1 MGSIRPRSETG
12 KLFFDFRYQKNRCRE
27 QTLLDDTAT
36 NRRRLEK
43 LLVKIESDIS
53 IGIFDYAKT
62 FPNSPRAK
70 KFAKDSEQLNGT
82 PLFSEFVEE
91 WWQENAFRW
100 KRSGIKNMRSTLDK
114 HLLPSF
120 GAVVISGISKGD
132 LLKFRARLAELPG
145 RGGKTLSNKR
155 INNIMQPLK
164 SILDEGADRYGF
176 VSPFHS
182 IKRLPVAKPDVN
194 PFSLANMMHFLEQ
207 VRPDF
212 RNYFTTRFLTG
223 LRTGEIDG
231 LRWKNV
237 DFERGLIYV
246 REAFTYGVMDTTKT
260 PGSDRD
266 VQISSLVRDV
276 LMKQRTHTIGI
287 SEFVFCNRDGKQ
299 LDQANVTKRIW
310 YPTLERLGMEK
321 RRPYQTRHTAAT
333 LWLASGENPEW
344 VARQLGHSSS
354 QMLFQTYSRYIPN
367 ATRQDGSAFESL
379 IQGCTAK
386 KESDEHR
393 S

>member
-1 MGSIRPRSETG
+1 VGSVRPRAETG
-12 KLFFDFRYQKNRCRE
+12 KLFIDFRYQGQRCRE
-27 QTLLDDTAT
+27 QTLLDDTAA

-43 LLVKIESDIS
+43 LLDKIESDIS

-70 KFAKDSEQLNGT
+70 KFAKDSEQINGA

-114 HLLPSF
+114 HLLPAF
-120 GAVVISGISKGD
+120 GAIAVSQVSKGD
-132 LLKFRARLAELPG
+132 ILKFRAHRSELPG

-176 VSPFHS
+176 VSPFRA
-182 IKRLPVAKPDVN
+182 IKRLPVSKSDVN
-194 PFSLANMMHFLEQ
+194 PFSLAEMMHFLEN

-237 DFERGLIYV
+237 DFERGIIYV
-246 REAFTYGVMDTTKT
+246 REAFTYGAMDTTKT
-260 PGSDRD
+260 GTERD
-266 VQISSLVRDV
+266 VQMSSLVCEA
-276 LMKQRTHTIGI
+276 LMKQRQLTIGI

-333 LWLASGENPEW
+333 LWLAAGENPEW
-344 VARQLGHSSS
+344 VAYQLGHAST

-367 ATRQDGSAFESL
+367 ATRKDGSAFESL
-379 IQGCTAK
+379 IHNCTIQE
-386 KESDEHR
+386 ESNE
-393 S
+393 

>member
-1 MGSIRPRSETG
+1 MGSIRPRKETG
-12 KLFFDFRYQKNRCRE
+12 KLFIDFRYRGSRCRE
-27 QTLLDDTAT
+27 QTLLDDTPV

-43 LLVKIESDIS
+43 LLDKIESDIS
-53 IGIFDYAKT
+53 VGTFDYAGT
-62 FPNSPRAK
+62 FPNSPRAR
-70 KFAKDSEQLNGT
+70 KFAKESEQLNGA

-91 WWQENAFRW
+91 WWEENAFRW
-100 KRSGIKNMRSTLDK
+100 KRSGVKNMRSTLDQ
-114 HLLPSF
+114 HLLPTF
-120 GAVVISGISKGD
+120 GALAVNSITKGD
-132 LLKFRARLAELPG
+132 VLKFRARLAELPG

-164 SILDEGADRYGF
+164 SILDEAAERFGF
-176 VSPFHS
+176 LSPFRS
-182 IKRLPVAKPDVN
+182 IKRLPVNKSDVN
-194 PFSLANMMHFLEQ
+194 PFSLAEMMHFLENI
-207 VRPDF
+207 RPDF
-212 RNYFTTRFLTG
+212 RNYFTVRFLTG

-231 LRWKNV
+231 LRWKNI

-246 REAFTYGVMDTTKT
+246 REAFTYGAMDTTKT
-260 PGSDRD
+260 GKERD
-266 VQISSLVRDV
+266 VQISALVRDA
-276 LMKQRTHTIGI
+276 LLEQRKLTIGI

-333 LWLASGENPEW
+333 LWLSAGENPEW
-344 VARQLGHSSS
+344 VARQLGHAST

-379 IQGCTAK
+379 IQSCTI
-386 KESDEHR
+386 KEVPNE
-393 S
+393 

>member
-1 MGSIRPRSETG
+1 MGSVRPRAETG
-12 KLFFDFRYQKNRCRE
+12 KLFIDFRYQGQRCRE
-27 QTLLDDTAT
+27 QTLLDDTAA

-43 LLVKIESDIS
+43 LLDKIESDIS

-70 KFAKDSEQLNGT
+70 KFAKDSEQINGA

-114 HLLPSF
+114 HLLPAF
-120 GAVVISGISKGD
+120 GAITVSQVSKGD
-132 LLKFRARLAELPG
+132 ILKFRAHLSELPG

-176 VSPFHS
+176 VSPFRA
-182 IKRLPVAKPDVN
+182 IKRLPVSKSDVN
-194 PFSLANMMHFLEQ
+194 PFSLAEMMHFLEN

-237 DFERGLIYV
+237 DFERGIIYV
-246 REAFTYGVMDTTKT
+246 REAFTYGAMDTTKT
-260 PGSDRD
+260 GTERD
-266 VQISSLVRDV
+266 VQMSSLVCEA
-276 LMKQRTHTIGI
+276 LMKQRQLTIGI

-333 LWLASGENPEW
+333 LWLAAGENPEW
-344 VARQLGHSSS
+344 VAYQLGHAST

-367 ATRQDGSAFESL
+367 ATRKDGSAFESL
-379 IQGCTAK
+379 IHNCTIQE
-386 KESDEHR
+386 ESNE
-393 S
+393 